1 MQISPNMAQ
10 KLAHAVEAMPAFPE
24 SVRRVLSLTQ
34 DINCTP
40 RELVQVIDKD
50 PVITVKILRVVN
62 SAYYSIPTRIT
73 SLHHAVVYLGF
84 NTVKNLALAI
94 AAVGVLPRRNQA
106 GFDVQQYLLHSLAT
120 AGIARHLAE
129 RCPEVDPVDCFIA
142 GLLHDFGK
150 IVLALFKPQEFRMA
164 VEISQDYGDSLHVAL
179 RKVIG
184 VDHATVGA
192 MLVEKWRFPSN
203 LVETIRY
210 QFGPEVVDTGAIA
223 CVFAANQL
231 TKRMHIGY
239 AGNACVEEL
248 PDALVRRLGGS
259 LDQVQLSLG
268 ELDLMLKDVQLVAS
282 LSHLMD

>member
-1 MQISPNMAQ
+1 MLTSSTMASR
-10 KLAHAVEAMPAFPE
+10 LARAVEAMPAFPE
-24 SVRRVLSLTQ
+24 SVRKVISLTQ

-40 RELVQVIDKD
+40 KELVQVIDKD

-62 SAYYSIPTRIT
+62 SAYYSVPTRIT

-94 AAVGVLPRRNQA
+94 AAVGVLPRKNQA

-120 AGIARHLAE
+120 AGIAKQLAA
-129 RCPEVDPVDCFIA
+129 RCPEVDAIDCFIA

-164 VEISQDYGDSLHVAL
+164 VEISQEYGDSLHLAL

-184 VDHATVGA
+184 VDHAAVGA
-192 MLVEKWRFPSN
+192 MLVENWRFPSN
-203 LVETIRY
+203 LVETIGHQY
-210 QFGPEVVDTGAIA
+210 GPEVLDTGSVA

-231 TKRMHIGY
+231 TKRLHIGY

-248 PDALVRRLGGS
+248 PDALARRLGGT
-259 LDQVQLSLG
+259 LDQVRGSLG
-268 ELDLMLKDVQLVAS
+268 DLNGMLKDVQLVAVLGS
-282 LSHLMD
+282 LMD

>member
-1 MQISPNMAQ
+1 MLISSNMAK
-10 KLAHAVEAMPAFPE
+10 KLAQAVEAMPAFPE
-24 SVRRVLSLTQ
+24 SVRKVLSMTQ

-40 RELVQVIDKD
+40 KELVQVIDKD

-62 SAYYSIPTRIT
+62 SAYYSVPTKMT
-73 SLHHAVVYLGF
+73 SIHHAVVYLGF

-120 AGIARHLAE
+120 AGIAKHLAA
-129 RCPEVDPVDCFIA
+129 RCPELDPVDCFIA

-150 IVLALFKPQEFRMA
+150 IVLALFKPEEFRMA
-164 VEISQDYGDSLHVAL
+164 VEISQEYGDSLHVAL

-192 MLVEKWRFPSN
+192 MLVEKWCFPSN
-203 LVETIRY
+203 LVETIRHQY
-210 QFGPEVVDTGAIA
+210 GPEVLDTGSIA
-223 CVFAANQL
+223 CVFAANQI
-231 TKRMHIGY
+231 TKRLHIGN

-248 PDALVRRLGGS
+248 PEVLARRVGGT

-268 ELDLMLKDVQLVAS
+268 DLDHMLKDVQLVAS
-282 LSHLMD
+282 LTHLMD

>member
-1 MQISPNMAQ
+1 MLTSPTMAQ
-10 KLAHAVEAMPAFPE
+10 KLAQAVEAMPAFPE
-24 SVRRVLSLTQ
+24 SVRKVICMTQ

-40 RELVQVIDKD
+40 KELVQVIDKD
-50 PVITVKILRVVN
+50 PVVTVKILRVVN
-62 SAYYSIPTRIT
+62 SAYYSVPTKIT

-94 AAVGVLPRRNQA
+94 AAVGVLPRKNQA
-106 GFDVQQYLLHSLAT
+106 GFNVQQYLLHSLAT
-120 AGIARHLAE
+120 AGIAKQLST
-129 RCPEVDPVDCFIA
+129 RCPEVDPMDCFVA

-184 VDHATVGA
+184 VDHAAVGA
-192 MLVEKWRFPSN
+192 MLVESWRFPSN
-203 LVETIRY
+203 LVETIRHQY
-210 QFGPEVVDTGAIA
+210 GPEVIDTGSIA

-231 TKRMHIGY
+231 TKRMHIGF

-248 PDALVRRLGGS
+248 PEALARRLGGG
-259 LDQVQLSLG
+259 LDEIGGSLG
-268 ELDLMLKDVQLVAS
+268 DFKHMLKDVQLVAS
-282 LSHLMD
+282 LGNLLD